1 VLAAFPSA
9 FGDKA
14 LLAGNP
20 VRADIAAVEE
30 PASRFAGRSGPLRVL
45 VVGGSLGAQALNEIV
60 PQALAALPADTRPQV
75 VHQAGEKH
83 LAELEQNYCRAGVQ
97 AETRAFIDDMAA
109 SYAWADLVICRAGA
123 LTIAELAAAGVPS
136 VLVPFPH
143 AVDDHQTHNARYL
156 SEHGAAILL
165 PQQEL
170 TAQKLSTLLSGF
182 TRETLLAM
190 AQRARAMG
198 KPQATATVASVCRGV
213 AL

>member
-1 VLAAFPSA
+1 
-9 FGDKA
+9 
-14 LLAGNP
+14 
-20 VRADIAAVEE
+20 
-30 PASRFAGRSGPLRVL
+30 
-45 VVGGSLGAQALNEIV
+45 LNEIV

-170 TAQKLSTLLSGF
+170 TAQKLSALLSGF